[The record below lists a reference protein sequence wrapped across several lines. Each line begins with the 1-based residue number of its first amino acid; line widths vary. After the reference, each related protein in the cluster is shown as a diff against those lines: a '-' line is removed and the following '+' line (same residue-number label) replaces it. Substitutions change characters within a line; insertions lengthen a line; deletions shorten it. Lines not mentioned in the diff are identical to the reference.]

1 MKTSLFF
8 KQQKPLTVK
17 ILGGLLFLL
26 GCIVLVE
33 DKFEITQVVIMFG
46 LSLFLLGY
54 SASFEIRDNLDH
66 KRHFKLFGITLFK
79 QKLDVFFPEYIVV
92 FSTRTTKSSEWGP
105 VSAMGNTNKGSSF
118 VIRCFKGNEKFNLWR
133 TSSAELAQSKTEELG
148 KLLDVEIRS

>member
-33 DKFEITQVVIMFG
+33 DKFEITQVAIMFG
-46 LSLFLLGY
+46 VSLFLLGY
-54 SASFEIRDNLDH
+54 SVSFEIRDSLDH

-79 QKLDVFFPEYIVV
+79 QRLDVFFPEYIVV
-92 FSTRTTKSSEWGP
+92 FSTRTIKSSEWGP

-118 VIRCFKGNEKFNLWR
+118 VIRCFKGNEKFTVWR
-133 TSSAELAQSKTEELG
+133 TNSSEQAQQRAIELSQ
-148 KLLDVEIRS
+148 LLNVEIRS